1 MRSAIAFFPLLLLLL
16 IGTAAALVYFIIYKR
31 KINRIVM
38 SQNASDDPDA
48 FTARDAAGPEPSSV
62 ADKLFKAGALIIIV
76 VLLIKLSNANNSLS
90 ALESSVNTLSRDVQ
104 TLRNTVYS
112 LSSDTASAESILS
125 DFDFSIGDFSP
136 SDNTVE
142 LKIFATPKNL
152 TEGTKVGVRLGDRYA
167 ELTRGAGSTYTGT
180 MKVGIF
186 EQLYDSFTV
195 DITNDGV
202 TASEVC
208 DMSLGVIWPK
218 IIPTVHV
225 ASNGTYSSGSKLKL
239 DMQIDLSIEKT
250 EFASYNKTGI
260 RLIETLGNEVLSD
273 TDISSDITWTGDEGH
288 YHISL
293 DKKLSDADGKEYV
306 MKLYA
311 EDSFGYRHE
320 ITVVSTGETAD
331 SASSFLNE
339 KIFGADGK
347 LLNEGAYSF
356 Y

>member
-16 IGTAAALVYFIIYKR
+16 IGAAIALIYFIIYKK

-48 FTARDAAGPEPSSV
+48 FTAGDAAGPEPSSV
-62 ADKLFKAGALIIIV
+62 ADKLFKAGAVIIIII
-76 VLLIKLSNANNSLS
+76 LLIKLSNVNNSLN
-90 ALESSVNTLSRDVQ
+90 ALANSVNTLSRDVQ

-112 LSSDTASAESILS
+112 LSSDTAAAESILS
-125 DFDFSIGDFSP
+125 DFDFSISDFNP
-136 SDNTVE
+136 ADNTIE
-142 LKIFATPKNL
+142 LKLFVTPKTL
-152 TEGTKVGVRLGDRYA
+152 TDGTKVGVRLGDRYA
-167 ELTRGAGSTYTGT
+167 ELTRTAGSAYTG
-180 MKVGIF
+180 MMRVGIF

-195 DITNDGV
+195 DITDGSS

-208 DMSLGVIWPK
+208 DMSLGVMWPK
-218 IIPTVHV
+218 IVPTVHV
-225 ASNGTYSSGSKLKL
+225 ASNGTYSAGSKLKL
-239 DMQIDLSIEKT
+239 DMQIDLSLEKT
-250 EFASYNKTGI
+250 EFASFTGTGI
-260 RLIETLGNEVLSD
+260 RLVETLGNEVISD
-273 TDISSDITWTGDEGH
+273 SDISSEVAWNDSEGH

-311 EDSFGYRHE
+311 EDSLGYHHE
-320 ITVVSTGETAD
+320 ITVASTGKAAD

-339 KIFGADGK
+339 KIFGADGT
-347 LLNEGAYSF
+347 LLNEDTYSI

>member
-1 MRSAIAFFPLLLLLL
+1 MISAIAFFPLLLLLL

-76 VLLIKLSNANNSLS
+76 VLLIKLSNANNSLN

-112 LSSDTASAESILS
+112 LSSDTAAAESILS

-152 TEGTKVGVRLGDRYA
+152 TEGTKVGVRLCDRYA
-167 ELTRGAGSTYTGT
+167 ELTRGAGSTYNGT

-186 EQLYDSFTV
+186 GRIDDSFTV

-208 DMSLGVIWPK
+208 DMGLGIIWPK

-239 DMQIDLSIEKT
+239 DMQIDLSLGDT

-260 RLIETLGNEVLSD
+260 RLVETLGSEVLSD
-273 TDISSDITWTGDEGH
+273 SDISSEITWNGREGH

-293 DKKLSDADGKEYV
+293 DKKLSDAEGKDYT
-306 MKLYA
+306 MTLYA
-311 EDSFGYRHE
+311 EDSLGYRHE
-320 ITVVSTGETAD
+320 ITVASTGEAAD
-331 SASSFLNE
+331 SASFFLNDR
-339 KIFGADGK
+339 IYGADGN
-347 LLNEGAYSF
+347 LLNEDTYSE